1 MVIDNAFFMNLAL
14 QEAWKYQ
21 GLTYPNPAVG
31 CTIVGK
37 NNELLAVNAHQ
48 KAGFPHAEVLA
59 LQDAYFK
66 LTNDTSILNITLSS
80 EIHNF
85 LLANHNGCFKDISLY
100 TTLEPCSHVGKTPS
114 CALLISN
121 LGIKKVFVGSRDLN
135 EEAACGNEKL
145 LACGVEVQS
154 AVLEEKCAHL
164 LKPFGMWNTDKFVFF
179 KWAQR
184 LNATTDEG
192 VISSESS
199 RKTVHAMRDV
209 CDLLIIGGNT
219 VREDRPTLDAR
230 LVSGKAPDVLILS
243 REKEFDRTIPL
254 FSVANRKVIISE
266 NLSTCQE
273 YKNIMVEGS
282 SKMFELTREIVDYYL
297 CFIAPSFGGS
307 SGFENQ
313 NEKFEIL
320 NLHQDEQDIIIW
332 MKRKI

>member
-1 MVIDNAFFMNLAL
+1 MVIDNDFFMNLAL

-37 NNELLAVNAHQ
+37 YNEILAVNAHQ
-48 KAGFPHAEVLA
+48 KAGTPHAEILA
-59 LQDAYFK
+59 LQETYFK
-66 LTNDTSILNITLSS
+66 LTKDASILNITISS

-100 TTLEPCSHVGKTPS
+100 TTLEPCSHQGKTPS
-114 CALLISN
+114 CATLIAN
-121 LGIKKVFVGSRDLN
+121 LGIKKVFVSSRDLN

-145 LACGVEVQS
+145 LACGVEVES
-154 AVLEEKCAHL
+154 GVLHEKCESL
-164 LKPFGMWNTDKFVFF
+164 LKPFGMWKRDKFVFF

-184 LNATTDEG
+184 LNATTDDG

-254 FSVANRKVIISE
+254 FGVAGRKVIISE

-273 YKNIMVEGS
+273 YKNIMIEGS
-282 SKMFELTREIVDYYL
+282 SKMFELTKDIVDYYL

-313 NEKFEIL
+313 EEKFEIL
-320 NLHQDEQDIIIW
+320 NLHQDAQDIIIW